1 MRRRVSPSENFFG
14 YFLNREGLYM
24 TKKNNVEILHKEKT
38 NIENDSEIEHKKNPF
53 VFNMSIDTKKKKLT
67 VDRGS
72 EVETEE
78 GVFTTTIS
86 QIQEV
91 DREEFLKIFTGQ
103 IKFYFDLSQT
113 GFKLFF
119 IIMGLYQKQIG
130 GDEIYLNFETAK
142 EEAEKYESAI
152 SKAVCYRGLK
162 ELLEKKMIAKSVK
175 RYIFYINPA
184 IIFNGDRARFVK
196 EIKIKEEEKQ
206 QEENLKILRS
216 KYA

>member
-1 MRRRVSPSENFFG
+1 
-14 YFLNREGLYM
+14 M

-72 EVETEE
+72 VVETEE

-119 IIMGLYQKQIG
+119 IIHSY
-130 GDEIYLNFETAK
+130 IYAKNYNYHKKNSNF
-142 EEAEKYESAI
+142 Y
-152 SKAVCYRGLK
+152 CL
-162 ELLEKKMIAKSVK
+162 
-175 RYIFYINPA
+175 
-184 IIFNGDRARFVK
+184 
-196 EIKIKEEEKQ
+196 
-206 QEENLKILRS
+206 
-216 KYA
+216 

>member
-1 MRRRVSPSENFFG
+1 
-14 YFLNREGLYM
+14 M

-130 GDEIYLNFETAK
+130 G
-142 EEAEKYESAI
+142 
-152 SKAVCYRGLK
+152 VK

>member
-53 VFNMSIDTKKKKLT
+53 VFNMSIDTKQKKLT

-152 SKAVCYRGLK
+152 SKAVYYRGLK

>member
-14 YFLNREGLYM
+14 YFLNRGFKYD
-24 TKKNNVEILHKEKT
+24 KEKQCRNFTQRKT

-152 SKAVCYRGLK
+152 SKAVYYRGLK

>member
-1 MRRRVSPSENFFG
+1 
-14 YFLNREGLYM
+14 M
-24 TKKNNVEILHKEKT
+24 TKKNNVEVLHKEKLN
-38 NIENDSEIEHKKNPF
+38 NIENDIEIEHKKNPF

-103 IKFYFDLSQT
+103 IKFYFDLTQT

-152 SKAVCYRGLK
+152 SKAVYYRGLK
-162 ELLEKKMIAKSVK
+162 ELLEKKIIARSVK
-175 RYIFYINPA
+175 KYIFYINPA
-184 IIFNGDRARFVK
+184 IVFNGDRARFVK

>member
-1 MRRRVSPSENFFG
+1 MV
-14 YFLNREGLYM
+14 
-24 TKKNNVEILHKEKT
+24 KKSNVEVLHKEKP
-38 NIENDSEIEHKKNPF
+38 NIENDIEIEHKKNPF

-103 IKFYFDLSQT
+103 IKFYFDLTQT

-142 EEAEKYESAI
+142 EEAEKCESAI
-152 SKAVCYRGLK
+152 SKAVYYRGLK

-175 RYIFYINPA
+175 KYIFYINPA

>member
-130 GDEIYLNFETAK
+130 GED
-142 EEAEKYESAI
+142 
-152 SKAVCYRGLK
+152 R
-162 ELLEKKMIAKSVK
+162 KSV
-175 RYIFYINPA
+175 
-184 IIFNGDRARFVK
+184 V
-196 EIKIKEEEKQ
+196 
-206 QEENLKILRS
+206 
-216 KYA
+216 

>member
-1 MRRRVSPSENFFG
+1 
-14 YFLNREGLYM
+14 
-24 TKKNNVEILHKEKT
+24 
-38 NIENDSEIEHKKNPF
+38 
-53 VFNMSIDTKKKKLT
+53 
-67 VDRGS
+67 
-72 EVETEE
+72 
-78 GVFTTTIS
+78 
-86 QIQEV
+86 
-91 DREEFLKIFTGQ
+91 
-103 IKFYFDLSQT
+103 
-113 GFKLFF
+113 
-119 IIMGLYQKQIG
+119 MGLYQKQIG
-130 GDEIYLNFETAK
+130 GEEIYLNFETAK

-152 SKAVCYRGLK
+152 SKAVYYRGLK

>member
-1 MRRRVSPSENFFG
+1 
-14 YFLNREGLYM
+14 M
-24 TKKNNVEILHKEKT
+24 TKKNNVEVLHKEKLN
-38 NIENDSEIEHKKNPF
+38 NIENDIEIEHKKNPF

-103 IKFYFDLSQT
+103 IKFYFDLTQT

-152 SKAVCYRGLK
+152 SKAVYYRGLK
-162 ELLEKKMIAKSVK
+162 ELLEKKMIARSVK
-175 RYIFYINPA
+175 KYIFYINPA